1 MITIVLD
8 GYNVIHGVPEL
19 ERKLDQSLEAARE
32 ALLTFC
38 QAYRARRGDVQQ
50 LYVVFD
56 GNDAYAGGPI
66 VDRGG
71 VTVLFTRSQE
81 EADDRIL
88 RLIKDDHA
96 RSRFVIVS
104 NDNYVFNNARAHGA
118 RVISVSEFS
127 AKPKP
132 GRAPRA
138 ARSPVVEK
146 TSLSLRAAEQI
157 TEEYR
162 RHLEGKMKVEDKKP
176 STRRIR

>member
-1 MITIVLD
+1 MITLILD

-32 ALLTFC
+32 ALVSFC
-38 QAYRARRGDVQQ
+38 QAYRARRGDVQR

-56 GNDAYAGGPI
+56 GNDAYAGGPSA
-66 VDRGG
+66 DRGG

-88 RLIKDDHA
+88 RLIKDDGA

-104 NDNYVFNNARAHGA
+104 NDNYVFNNARAHSA
-118 RVISVSEFS
+118 RVIPVSEFS

-132 GRAPRA
+132 GRTTRSP
-138 ARSPVVEK
+138 RSPVVEK
-146 TSLSLRAAEQI
+146 TSLSLRAAERI

-162 RHLEGKMKVEDKKP
+162 RHLEAKTKSREK
-176 STRRIR
+176 